1 MLHYGK
7 KVYFEVW
14 SFLVIW
20 VSQPFG
26 DKNRFQQLWMYRI
39 FKIAN
44 FHVFHVWGKRIL
56 CCNDTTFLL
65 FLILQRNFFPLRSR
79 HQTSETKL
87 RYSQSSAFYRQPKER
102 QNEGHIKYVAMHIF
116 VVAPKSV
123 TSIYLG
129 ILYLGKKVR

>member
-1 MLHYGK
+1 MYSMFGGNTYYVAMIQH
-7 KVYFEVW
+7 F
-14 SFLVIW
+14 SF
-20 VSQPFG
+20 
-26 DKNRFQQLWMYRI
+26 
-39 FKIAN
+39 
-44 FHVFHVWGKRIL
+44 
-56 CCNDTTFLL
+56 TFFL